1 MNDVR
6 TIVFPVDCFVG

>member
-6 TIVFPVDCFVG
+6 TRTVVR